1 MSEGGGKRSHFKMF
15 LALALIVGIVGL
27 LAYGNQSGNALNSVI
42 GRFSS
47 VSGLAGQPF
56 DIALSTDSTVLY
68 GNSFDLAGSD
78 VTLSGVCNTLK
89 IGALTVEKENTRCTI
104 QVSGYTG
111 RFEYTPFGS
120 IVISGQA
127 PSVKVDSYT
136 YTSGKAVTL
145 EAEVIPLGFSATGL
159 IKSKVS
165 MIAPSGQ
172 ISKFSGGELKG
183 VSYLDKTS
191 LDISNLNAN
200 AELKDGVLTLT
211 GTATAVKSTE
221 FSW

>member
-1 MSEGGGKRSHFKMF
+1 MAEDGGKRSHFKMF

-27 LAYGNQSGNALNSVI
+27 LAYGNRGDNVVSSVI

-47 VSGLAGQPF
+47 VGGIGGEPF
-56 DIALSTDSTVLY
+56 NIVLSTDSTVLY

-78 VTLSGVCNTLK
+78 ITVSGICNSLK
-89 IGALTVEKENTRCTI
+89 IGSLTVAKDNTRCSI
-104 QVSGYTG
+104 QASGYTG
-111 RFEYTPFGS
+111 KFEYTPFGS
-120 IVISGQA
+120 IVVSGQA
-127 PSVKVDSYT
+127 PSVKIDAYT
-136 YTSGKAVTL
+136 YTAGNAVSI
-145 EAEVIPLGFSATGL
+145 EAEVIPTGFHATGL
-159 IKSKVS
+159 IKSKISTV
-165 MIAPSGQ
+165 APSGS

-183 VSYLDKTS
+183 VSYLSKTP
-191 LDISNLNAN
+191 LDISNLNAD